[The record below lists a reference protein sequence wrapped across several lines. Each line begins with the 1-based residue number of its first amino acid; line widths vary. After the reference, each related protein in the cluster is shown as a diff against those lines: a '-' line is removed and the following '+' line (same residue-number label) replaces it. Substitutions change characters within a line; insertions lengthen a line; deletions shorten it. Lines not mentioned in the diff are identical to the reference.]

1 MTGRGVVAIAVLT
14 AWGAGIA
21 AYAQH
26 ELARTPR
33 ERMAEIAAR
42 VAPGATYFAVER
54 SGAHVG
60 FASSTID
67 TVPGGLQVTDYL
79 VADLAAEGGSRRTTA
94 QSTVHLSRG
103 LGLRDFTIVYG
114 TASQRLRASGHTMG
128 DTLLEYV
135 VSTTEDGR
143 AALTAGDS
151 TPAGDTTRVRLTGPL
166 LLPTL
171 VPLVVALGEPPEVG
185 QRHTMETFDPMTMS
199 VRSLALTIRAE
210 SLFVVVDSAAFDTHS
225 RRWLGAHADTVRGF
239 RIVADDSAT
248 FDSWVDPLGRVI
260 TVHGPARLSL
270 RRTAFEVAFENWR
283 AAGKQRPAAGRS
295 TNDEERTIETAVS
308 AGVLGDAGH
317 LDMLQLRIRGVD
329 VSRLAIDGGGQRA
342 HGDTITIAAFP
353 AKRLRPTTPALPL
366 SRAMQEQYARELRS
380 EPLLEVAHPAI
391 AALARRLRAR
401 DVLVDLVT
409 QRLVTWVHDSLAK
422 EPAIA
427 LPSAVATLRSRT
439 GDSNEHAQ
447 LFVALAR
454 AAGIPART
462 VSGVVQVGGR
472 FYYHAWAEVLLQE
485 WVGADPT
492 TGQFPVDASHVRL
505 LVGGLGAHTELTRL
519 VGRLDLT
526 VLSQTSRRARRAS
539 TR

>member
-1 MTGRGVVAIAVLT
+1 VTGRGVVAIAVLT

-171 VPLVVALGEPPEVG
+171 VPLVALGEPPEVG

-270 RRTAFEVAFENWR
+270 RRTAFEVAFENRR
-283 AAGKQRPAAGRS
+283 AAGKQRPAADAAPTTRSGRS
-295 TNDEERTIETAVS
+295 RPRSRRGCS
-308 AGVLGDAGH
+308 ATQGTWICCSCASGAWMYRASPSTGAGSGRMVTPSPSPH
-317 LDMLQLRIRGVD
+317 FLRSACARQPPRCR
-329 VSRLAIDGGGQRA
+329 SLAPCRSS
-342 HGDTITIAAFP
+342 
-353 AKRLRPTTPALPL
+353 TPA
-366 SRAMQEQYARELRS
+366 SCA
-380 EPLLEVAHPAI
+380 
-391 AALARRLRAR
+391 
-401 DVLVDLVT
+401 
-409 QRLVTWVHDSLAK
+409 
-422 EPAIA
+422 
-427 LPSAVATLRSRT
+427 RSRC
-439 GDSNEHAQ
+439 S
-447 LFVALAR
+447 R
-454 AAGIPART
+454 WRT
-462 VSGVVQVGGR
+462 
-472 FYYHAWAEVLLQE
+472 
-485 WVGADPT
+485 P
-492 TGQFPVDASHVRL
+492 P
-505 LVGGLGAHTELTRL
+505 
-519 VGRLDLT
+519 
-526 VLSQTSRRARRAS
+526 SRRWPGDCGA
-539 TR
+539 